1 MIKHR
6 NTFNSWLP
14 ALFDGEFDWDF
25 LLPAW
30 SGTRIQPMDI
40 DAIIERR
47 NHFLVFETKK
57 PGKSIDM
64 GQQITLTNLWRNGR
78 VTVIFMSGKKPEEIS
93 SYAMYGEWEKDKSA
107 KVGDKKMTEAD
118 SFDVIFLVRKWFC
131 WASDDVVP
139 DRDEWDKELWLWDYN
154 RKK

>member
-1 MIKHR
+1 
-6 NTFNSWLP
+6 
-14 ALFDGEFDWDF
+14 
-25 LLPAW
+25 
-30 SGTRIQPMDI
+30 MDI